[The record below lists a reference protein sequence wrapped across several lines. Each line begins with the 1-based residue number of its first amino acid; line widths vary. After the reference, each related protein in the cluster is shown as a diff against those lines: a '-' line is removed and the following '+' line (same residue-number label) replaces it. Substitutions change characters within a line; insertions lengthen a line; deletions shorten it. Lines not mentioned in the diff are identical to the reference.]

1 MMTNKIEMAAESDN
15 QAIQAARE
23 QINQLDQGIV
33 DLLKQRFQTSALIG
47 QIKEKTHLQVLDSD
61 REKRV
66 LDQVAQLDSDPGTR
80 KYLQKIF
87 QEILKNSR
95 DYQHELMQNEET
107 K

>member
-1 MMTNKIEMAAESDN
+1 MTNKIEMAAESDN

-47 QIKEKTHLQVLDSD
+47 QIKGKTHLQVLDSD

-66 LDQVAQLDSDPGTR
+66 LDQVAQLESDPGTR

>member
-1 MMTNKIEMAAESDN
+1 MMTNKIETATESDN

-23 QINQLDQGIV
+23 QINQLDQDIV

-47 QIKEKTHLQVLDSD
+47 TIKQNAQLPVLDED
-61 REKRV
+61 REKKV
-66 LDQVAQLDSDPGTR
+66 LDQVAQLDSDPGNR

-95 DYQHELMQNEET
+95 DYQHELMQKET

>member
-66 LDQVAQLDSDPGTR
+66 LDQVAQLESDPGTR

>member
-66 LDQVAQLDSDPGTR
+66 LDQVAQLESDPETR

>member
-1 MMTNKIEMAAESDN
+1 MMTNKIEMTAESDN

>member
-1 MMTNKIEMAAESDN
+1 MTNKIEMAAESDN